1 MDTIKN
7 YLDNMFARLPDT
19 EQVRAAK
26 EELAQMMEDK
36 YTEMLE
42 EGHTENE
49 AVGAV
54 IADFGNLDELAESLG
69 IHLGEEEANSQ
80 TSEEYKEQEE
90 AQSDYT
96 KQSTD
101 QTGTPNGP
109 IAYFVKEKK
118 EKDIKY
124 YYNKPL
130 AHFMSGYWSIVLC
143 IYLIWSFITF
153 DWHITWVVWVIGA
166 IVCALIEHVC
176 SIDMDQDEYSR
187 IERLPRSRTVKVY
200 TGILTAVT
208 VIIIVMTSL
217 FRCTPL
223 GSITL
228 DSKSV
233 SFGQTLKDSFTR
245 VEVSDNIGDI
255 TFVTDEKAFIAYEGP
270 EQYQPTYTIEGG
282 VLKVEPKDDSLSF
295 GINFG
300 EDEQTGSGTT
310 ITIPADI
317 TLEKLS
323 VDGDYGDI
331 TIESLKSVKTSFNL
345 DAGDLKFEAD
355 ADLGETTIECD
366 TGNIVLDSAKFTSMD
381 VESDIGNITL
391 SGLGNLDSYSMD
403 LSCDLGDITLDSKDC
418 DRTYKQS
425 GSGDCTIKANTDT
438 GNIELSSN

>member
-19 EQVRAAK
+19 EEVRAAK

-36 YTEMLE
+36 YSEMLDA
-42 EGHTENE
+42 GHTENE

-54 IADFGNLDELAESLG
+54 IADFGNLDEIAESLG
-69 IHLGEEEANSQ
+69 IMINEPKDNNANEEQQKDNDNSNLHASQ
-80 TSEEYKEQEE
+80 TGNPD
-90 AQSDYT
+90 A
-96 KQSTD
+96 
-101 QTGTPNGP
+101 P
-109 IAYFVKEKK
+109 IAYYVKAKK

-130 AHFMSGYWSIVLC
+130 AHFMSGYRSIVLC
-143 IYLIWSFITF
+143 VYLIWSFITF

-176 SIDMDQDEYSR
+176 AIDMEQDAYSR
-187 IERLPRSRTVKVY
+187 LECLSRRRVVKVY

-208 VIIIVMTSL
+208 VIIIVLTSL

-223 GSITL
+223 SSTIADAESIT
-228 DSKSV
+228 
-233 SFGQTLKDSFTR
+233 FGHTLKDSFTQ
-245 VEVSDNIGDI
+245 VEVSDLIGDV
-255 TFVTDEKAFIAYEGP
+255 TFVTDEKAGITYNGM
-270 EQYQPTYTIEGG
+270 EQYQPTYTIEDG
-282 VLKVEPKDDSLSF
+282 VLKVEPKDDSFFF
-295 GINFG
+295 GIHFG
-300 EDEQTGSGTT
+300 DEQTPSSTT
-310 ITIPADI
+310 ITIPTDI

-323 VDGDYGDI
+323 LDCDYGDI
-331 TIESLKSVKTSFNL
+331 TVDAVKSAKSTFSIDV
-345 DAGDLKFEAD
+345 GDLQIETD

-366 TGNIVLDSAKFTSMD
+366 TGNILLDSAKFTSLD

-391 SGLGNLDSYSMD
+391 NGLGNLNSYTMD
-403 LSCDLGDITLDSKDC
+403 LSCDLGEITLGDENFEHA
-418 DRTYKQS
+418 YKQP